1 MFCETP
7 VAVFPQASA
16 AIALTDEALI
26 GDDPTTY
33 QSYAVLSCTSN
44 TGCPS
49 QWLFQIEAKTDIDGM
64 CCRLRIYIDSLKL
77 GQFFYLILDCH
88 IQELALNVSTSSIG
102 ARWLKD

>member
-33 QSYAVLSCTSN
+33 QSYATLSCTSN

-49 QWLFQIEAKTDIDGM
+49 QWLFQIDAKTDTDGM
-64 CCRLRIYIDSLKL
+64 RRLCIYIDSLKL

-88 IQELALNVSTSSIG
+88 IQELALNVSTSSIA